1 MILPASS
8 IRHWLA
14 IPQPVGTS
22 RMGVSQFVRYSVAVL
37 GTALLSTLGRAG
49 EVDYQREV
57 VPLLQ
62 QYCID
67 CHGGDVAESNLRLD
81 SLRAALR
88 GGDSGEA
95 AVVPGASAQSYLIA
109 RILHTDDAQR
119 MPPDSPPLAEDEIAL
134 LKAWIDAAP
143 AWSAAQAELAEEKV
157 EHWSFEPL
165 SRPLL
170 PPGEPHPIDAFVTA
184 KLTEAGLQ
192 RSPQAD
198 RRKLIRR
205 LYLVMHGLPPTPEQV
220 EAFVNDHA
228 DDAWKALVEQVLRSE
243 HYGQRWATFWLDLVR
258 YGETHGFETNRE
270 RPNAWP
276 YRDWVIDAF
285 NQDLPYDR
293 FILEQ
298 IAGDALGADVATGFL
313 VAGPHDLVKSP
324 DVQLQQMQR
333 QDELADIIHT
343 TGTAFLGLSLGCA
356 RCHNHKFDPVTQSD
370 YYALQAVFAGVQHG
384 ERQRPRSESMQR
396 RIAELNQEAAKLEQQ
411 LVRFTHPPLVSSSR
425 TAAADAPEVRRAA
438 VNPRLNFE
446 TLTPVEAQFVRFT
459 IDATNQGQACIDEL
473 EIFAGGENVALASA
487 GAIASSSGDFV
498 HPLHQ
503 LAHINDGRYGNS
515 QSWISQQSTGG
526 WVQIELAGVRRIEAI
541 HWGRDRLGNFQDR
554 LATEY
559 RIEASL
565 DGITWSLLASSAD
578 RMPFDPQASS
588 TPTYAFDDFPSEQA
602 KLGRDLVQRLEAVTG
617 ERQRLESSTL
627 VYAGTFNQPEATHRL
642 YRGEPSAPRE
652 AVTPGA
658 IASLTDLSLAADAP
672 EQQRR
677 LALARWIAAE
687 DNPLTARVIV
697 NRLWQYHF
705 GTGIVATSSDF
716 GINGALPSHPEL
728 LDWLAAE
735 LIDSGWSLKHVQRL
749 ILTSQAWQQESRP
762 HAEGLAIDAT
772 SRLLWRFPPRR
783 LEAEAIRDSLLA
795 VTGKLDTRLGGP
807 GFSGFEVEIENVR
820 HYFPK
825 TRFGPDDWRRMIYM
839 NRVRQEREAVFGV
852 FDCPDFNQSVPQ
864 RTRSTTPLQAL
875 NLFNSDFV
883 WQQAGFLAERLD
895 AEAESPAEKITRA
908 YELTYNRP
916 PQADEIAA
924 ALEFIEQTDWQQ
936 FARVLL
942 NTNEFMLIP

>member
-1 MILPASS
+1 M
-8 IRHWLA
+8 
-14 IPQPVGTS
+14 
-22 RMGVSQFVRYSVAVL
+22 
-37 GTALLSTLGRAG
+37 
-49 EVDYQREV
+49 
-57 VPLLQ
+57 
-62 QYCID
+62 
-67 CHGGDVAESNLRLD
+67 
-81 SLRAALR
+81 
-88 GGDSGEA
+88 
-95 AVVPGASAQSYLIA
+95 
-109 RILHTDDAQR
+109 
-119 MPPDSPPLAEDEIAL
+119 
-134 LKAWIDAAP
+134 
-143 AWSAAQAELAEEKV
+143 
-157 EHWSFEPL
+157 
-165 SRPLL
+165 
-170 PPGEPHPIDAFVTA
+170 
-184 KLTEAGLQ
+184 
-192 RSPQAD
+192 
-198 RRKLIRR
+198 
-205 LYLVMHGLPPTPEQV
+205 
-220 EAFVNDHA
+220 
-228 DDAWKALVEQVLRSE
+228 
-243 HYGQRWATFWLDLVR
+243 
-258 YGETHGFETNRE
+258 
-270 RPNAWP
+270 
-276 YRDWVIDAF
+276 
-285 NQDLPYDR
+285 
-293 FILEQ
+293 
-298 IAGDALGADVATGFL
+298 
-313 VAGPHDLVKSP
+313 
-324 DVQLQQMQR
+324 
-333 QDELADIIHT
+333 
-343 TGTAFLGLSLGCA
+343 
-356 RCHNHKFDPVTQSD
+356 
-370 YYALQAVFAGVQHG
+370 
-384 ERQRPRSESMQR
+384 
-396 RIAELNQEAAKLEQQ
+396 
-411 LVRFTHPPLVSSSR
+411 
-425 TAAADAPEVRRAA
+425 
-438 VNPRLNFE
+438 
-446 TLTPVEAQFVRFT
+446 RFT

>member
-67 CHGGDVAESNLRLD
+67 CHGADVAESNLRLD

-165 SRPLL
+165 SWPLL

-425 TAAADAPEVRRAA
+425 TAATDQWQPNGCCRC
-438 VNPRLNFE
+438 PR
-446 TLTPVEAQFVRFT
+446 
-459 IDATNQGQACIDEL
+459 G
-473 EIFAGGENVALASA
+473 S
-487 GAIASSSGDFV
+487 
-498 HPLHQ
+498 
-503 LAHINDGRYGNS
+503 
-515 QSWISQQSTGG
+515 
-526 WVQIELAGVRRIEAI
+526 
-541 HWGRDRLGNFQDR
+541 
-554 LATEY
+554 
-559 RIEASL
+559 
-565 DGITWSLLASSAD
+565 
-578 RMPFDPQASS
+578 
-588 TPTYAFDDFPSEQA
+588 
-602 KLGRDLVQRLEAVTG
+602 
-617 ERQRLESSTL
+617 
-627 VYAGTFNQPEATHRL
+627 
-642 YRGEPSAPRE
+642 
-652 AVTPGA
+652 
-658 IASLTDLSLAADAP
+658 
-672 EQQRR
+672 
-677 LALARWIAAE
+677 
-687 DNPLTARVIV
+687 
-697 NRLWQYHF
+697 
-705 GTGIVATSSDF
+705 
-716 GINGALPSHPEL
+716 
-728 LDWLAAE
+728 
-735 LIDSGWSLKHVQRL
+735 
-749 ILTSQAWQQESRP
+749 
-762 HAEGLAIDAT
+762 
-772 SRLLWRFPPRR
+772 PRR
-783 LEAEAIRDSLLA
+783 RQSATQFRDADTGRGA
-795 VTGKLDTRLGGP
+795 VR
-807 GFSGFEVEIENVR
+807 
-820 HYFPK
+820 
-825 TRFGPDDWRRMIYM
+825 
-839 NRVRQEREAVFGV
+839 AV
-852 FDCPDFNQSVPQ
+852 
-864 RTRSTTPLQAL
+864 
-875 NLFNSDFV
+875 
-883 WQQAGFLAERLD
+883 
-895 AEAESPAEKITRA
+895 
-908 YELTYNRP
+908 YH
-916 PQADEIAA
+916 
-924 ALEFIEQTDWQQ
+924 
-936 FARVLL
+936 
-942 NTNEFMLIP
+942 